1 MGRSGSEFSSFDLS
15 RPNTTLSAFTTTTAS
30 KPASRTPVA
39 DLADAFLEPTRRDVF
54 ARHFACTRKLRVGPL
69 GGKAGNAVALTEEAG
84 ILFNAG
90 RSSRAYALAH
100 LAHEE
105 LAKCSALLNI
115 WLLERAGGDAPWEL
129 FWHKWRNHDFKV
141 QLALAGDML
150 RMSVSEL
157 PAIGD
162 LSGVEELPAGI
173 FDQMG
178 AVLQNIEAVL
188 PRHTDLVRLRTDAT
202 YVDFRDGAVVLPSE
216 VISHEM
222 AAGMVEAAKMN
233 CQFVTQA
240 RAVAESALATDH
252 PVVAQLMS
260 IVARSGEGE
269 WPVDLAPDAG

>member
-1 MGRSGSEFSSFDLS
+1 M
-15 RPNTTLSAFTTTTAS
+15 
-30 KPASRTPVA
+30 
-39 DLADAFLEPTRRDVF
+39 
-54 ARHFACTRKLRVGPL
+54 
-69 GGKAGNAVALTEEAG
+69 TEEAG